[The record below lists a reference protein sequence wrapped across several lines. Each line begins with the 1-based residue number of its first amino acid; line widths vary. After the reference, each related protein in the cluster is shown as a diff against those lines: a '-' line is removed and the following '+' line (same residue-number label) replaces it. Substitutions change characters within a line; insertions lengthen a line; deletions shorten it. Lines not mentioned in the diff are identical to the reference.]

1 MMAVTESRHPT
12 GVATFVT
19 ATRGTIKLNTQTPVS
34 ERAAAV
40 LDSDWIA
47 DAVSAAGDIAYRW
60 DILSDSLHWTG
71 NLAELVGESNPGAVA
86 SGHGFN
92 NRIHSED
99 LPIRLKALSDHF
111 AGQAGYDCE
120 FRLRNGQGVVAW
132 VHDRGNA
139 VFDGQGVPIAMAGT
153 LRIVTARKQT
163 EVRLERI
170 ANYDELTGHF
180 NKTRLR
186 DELDQALTFAH
197 RFSMPGA
204 FMVVGIDKLA
214 MINTACG
221 YEVGDAV
228 LVAIGQRLDRF
239 LRSSDVV
246 GRLGGDRFGVVLS
259 QCREDMVVHAM
270 DRIIDGIRE
279 EPVEIDGQSI
289 PVSVSIGCVLFPGPV
304 NTAYDVMAKAES
316 ALNFAKR
323 AGRSCFNTYRVSEQQ
338 GLLHRQAMDI
348 GAQVQ
353 QAMRDHRLLF
363 MYQPIVETDTYRVA
377 KYEALLRMR
386 NEKGA
391 IVSAG
396 AFVPIVEQL
405 GIARQLDRHVL
416 DMAVEELRNAPEI
429 TLAVNISGL
438 TASDPSWL
446 RALISA
452 VRSTPQIAPRLEV
465 EITETAAL
473 HDIEESGR
481 FVNVVRD
488 LGCRVAID
496 DFGAGFTSFRHLKAL
511 TVDLVKIDGS
521 FVLNLAKNVD
531 NQLFVRNLM
540 GLAASFGLETVAEFV
555 ENAEDAAFLLQAGV
569 KYLQGYYFGRP
580 AMERRWRPGESIVPV
595 PLVAE

>member
-1 MMAVTESRHPT
+1 
-12 GVATFVT
+12 
-19 ATRGTIKLNTQTPVS
+19 
-34 ERAAAV
+34 
-40 LDSDWIA
+40 
-47 DAVSAAGDIAYRW
+47 
-60 DILSDSLHWTG
+60 
-71 NLAELVGESNPGAVA
+71 
-86 SGHGFN
+86 
-92 NRIHSED
+92 
-99 LPIRLKALSDHF
+99 
-111 AGQAGYDCE
+111 
-120 FRLRNGQGVVAW
+120 
-132 VHDRGNA
+132 
-139 VFDGQGVPIAMAGT
+139 
-153 LRIVTARKQT
+153 
-163 EVRLERI
+163 
-170 ANYDELTGHF
+170 
-180 NKTRLR
+180 
-186 DELDQALTFAH
+186 
-197 RFSMPGA
+197 MPGA

-214 MINTACG
+214 MINTAFG

-259 QCREDMVVHAM
+259 QCREDQVVHAM

-289 PVSVSIGCVLFPGPV
+289 PVSVSIGCVLFPGLV

-338 GLLHRQAMDI
+338 GMLHRQAMDI

-353 QAMRDHRLLF
+353 QAMRERRLIF
-363 MYQPIVETDTYRVA
+363 MYQPIVEADTYRVA

-386 NEKGA
+386 DEKGA
-391 IVSAG
+391 IMPAG

-416 DMAVEELRNAPEI
+416 DMAVEELRNSPDI

-555 ENAEDAAFLLQAGV
+555 ENADDAAFLLQAGV
-569 KYLQGYYFGRP
+569 KYLQGYYFSRP
-580 AMERRWRPGESIVPV
+580 AMERLWRPGESITPV

>member
-1 MMAVTESRHPT
+1 
-12 GVATFVT
+12 
-19 ATRGTIKLNTQTPVS
+19 
-34 ERAAAV
+34 
-40 LDSDWIA
+40 
-47 DAVSAAGDIAYRW
+47 
-60 DILSDSLHWTG
+60 
-71 NLAELVGESNPGAVA
+71 
-86 SGHGFN
+86 
-92 NRIHSED
+92 
-99 LPIRLKALSDHF
+99 
-111 AGQAGYDCE
+111 
-120 FRLRNGQGVVAW
+120 
-132 VHDRGNA
+132 
-139 VFDGQGVPIAMAGT
+139 
-153 LRIVTARKQT
+153 
-163 EVRLERI
+163 
-170 ANYDELTGHF
+170 
-180 NKTRLR
+180 LR

-214 MINTACG
+214 MINTAFG

-259 QCREDMVVHAM
+259 QCREDQVVHAM

-289 PVSVSIGCVLFPGPV
+289 PVSVSIGCVLFPGLV

-338 GLLHRQAMDI
+338 GMLHRQAMDI

-353 QAMRDHRLLF
+353 QAMREHRLIF
-363 MYQPIVETDTYRVA
+363 MYQPIVEADTYRVA

-386 NEKGA
+386 DEKGA
-391 IVSAG
+391 IMPAG

-416 DMAVEELRNAPEI
+416 DMAVEELRNAPDI

-555 ENAEDAAFLLQAGV
+555 ENSEDAAFLLQAGV
-569 KYLQGYYFGRP
+569 KYLQGYYFSRP
-580 AMERRWRPGESIVPV
+580 VMERIWQPGESITPV

>member
-1 MMAVTESRHPT
+1 MPA
-12 GVATFVT
+12 
-19 ATRGTIKLNTQTPVS
+19 
-34 ERAAAV
+34 
-40 LDSDWIA
+40 LDPNWIA
-47 DAVSAAGDIAYRW
+47 NSVNAAGDMAYRW

-71 NLAELVGESNPGAVA
+71 NLAELVGETSPEAVA

-132 VHDRGNA
+132 VHDRGSA
-139 VFDGQGVPIAMAGT
+139 LFDDQGMPVAMAGT
-153 LRIVTARKQT
+153 LRVITARKQT
-163 EVRLERI
+163 EARLERI

-186 DELDQALTFAH
+186 DELDQSLTFAH
-197 RFSMPGA
+197 RFSIPGA

-214 MINTACG
+214 MINTAFG

-289 PVSVSIGCVLFPGPV
+289 PVSVSIGCVLFPGLV

-338 GLLHRQAMDI
+338 GMLHRQAMDI

-353 QAMRDHRLLF
+353 QAMRERRLVF
-363 MYQPIVETDTYRVA
+363 MYQPIVETDTHRVA

-386 NEKGA
+386 DEKGA
-391 IVSAG
+391 IVPAG

-416 DMAVEELRNAPEI
+416 DMAVEELRNAPDI

-555 ENAEDAAFLLQAGV
+555 ENPEDAAFLLQAGV

-580 AMERRWRPGESIVPV
+580 AMERLWQPGESITPV